1 MPPTPRHPYIRNPYP
16 PSSIHPCPRLP
27 QVLKAQLVMIRG
39 QGIDPLTTPAYHKFK
54 LFTRLRRWVI
64 GYFILHTFIIISQVL
79 AMNLWQRVLLLVIW
93 ELVQLAITSAIG
105 WLFKS
110 GSGSNVY
117 LDREEHLP
125 LAQVAHVVEAHEMS
139 LSWND
144 DADLSS
150 QRTARWRPWAGQRR
164 GRPSWGLWPH
174 LRSPAA
180 GGDAGA
186 AAARATADDRNL
198 PRAAAARR
206 RTNSHA
212 ANGGARQGQPVSGVP
227 VGAATPPRP
236 ITRHCNES
244 GERVS
249 VLGGCVCFGSGTG

>member
-1 MPPTPRHPYIRNPYP
+1 MHISCCATPNPCRPYIRAPYPSRPYIRNPYP

-144 DADLSS
+144 DADFVV
-150 QRTARWRPWAGQRR
+150 AEDGAVAPV
-164 GRPSWGLWPH
+164 GRPTSG
-174 LRSPAA
+174 PAVLGTPASSSLTPWQEGMPVPPPPAPPPTIAIFRVQQPRA
-180 GGDAGA
+180 GGRTRTQPTA
-186 AAARATADDRNL
+186 A
-198 PRAAAARR
+198 P
-206 RTNSHA
+206 
-212 ANGGARQGQPVSGVP
+212 GQGQPVSGVP
-227 VGAATPPRP
+227 VGAATPAPP
-236 ITRHCNES
+236 HHEA
-244 GERVS
+244 
-249 VLGGCVCFGSGTG
+249 L